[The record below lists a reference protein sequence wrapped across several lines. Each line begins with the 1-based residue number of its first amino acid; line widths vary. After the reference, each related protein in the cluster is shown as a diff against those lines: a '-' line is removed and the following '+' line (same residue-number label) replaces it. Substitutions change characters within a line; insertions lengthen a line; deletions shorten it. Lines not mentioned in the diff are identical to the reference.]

1 MKRLRQWFN
10 ELQLS
15 LFADDAPTPAAST
28 PADEPS
34 HVPTHKSRSVLLN
47 NITVPYHI
55 ERVKRRTVGMIVDHS
70 GLRVR
75 ASPRISIG
83 EIESILHSRADW
95 ILKHLNKP
103 VLSSPRRSFV
113 PNLQLADGDLLP
125 ILGQSVRV
133 EWLDTQQKF
142 TADTWFNDP
151 SVLRLSR
158 VATDKVAQTI
168 VNALADILLM
178 HLNRRADE
186 FAHAHGLRYR
196 TILLSNAKTLW
207 GTCKLDGTLRLN
219 WRLVFLDPALV
230 NYVLAHELAHTRE
243 MNHSARFWAVVA
255 ELCPD
260 YKKCVREIKRFDL
273 RAC

>member
-15 LFADDAPTPAAST
+15 LFADEPIVDAPAADDGPIST
-28 PADEPS
+28 PTLKTR
-34 HVPTHKSRSVLLN
+34 HVLLN
-47 NITVPYHI
+47 NTSVPYHI
-55 ERVKRRTVGMIVDHS
+55 ERVKRRTVGMIIDHS

-75 ASPRISIG
+75 ASPRISID
-83 EIESILHSRADW
+83 EIESILRGRADW

-103 VLSSPRRSFV
+103 MHATPRRSFM
-113 PNLQLADGDLLP
+113 PNLQLADGDTLP
-125 ILGQSVRV
+125 ILGQTVRV
-133 EWLDTQQKF
+133 AWLDVRQKF
-142 TADTWFNDP
+142 NPNTWFEQP
-151 SVLRLSR
+151 STLRLSR
-158 VATDKVAQTI
+158 VADDKMEQTI

-178 HLNRRADE
+178 HLTRCAD
-186 FAHAHGLRYR
+186 AYASAHGLRYR

-207 GTCKLDGTLRLN
+207 GTCKADGTLRLN
-219 WRLVFLDPALV
+219 WRLVFLDPTLV

-260 YKKCVREIKRFDL
+260 YKKCVREMKLFDL